1 MRFPV
6 LLQAGG
12 AVFNRFGGG
21 SSKAADRACR
31 RECLLNE
38 ESTRGIWNG
47 ELSCDSAGRLHR
59 SFASLRMTRQIS
71 LSGLFLEAIYDFR
84 REHCAAD
91 DAAMRTKRPTAFAEC
106 VERRWWRTIAPVRK
120 RL

>member
-1 MRFPV
+1 
-6 LLQAGG
+6 
-12 AVFNRFGGG
+12 
-21 SSKAADRACR
+21 
-31 RECLLNE
+31 
-38 ESTRGIWNG
+38 
-47 ELSCDSAGRLHR
+47 
-59 SFASLRMTRQIS
+59 MTRQIS